1 MPVHPKH
8 TVEEWRKIMA
18 AQEPSPEELTGFK
31 NGTEPQPG
39 NKY

>member
-1 MPVHPKH
+1 
-8 TVEEWRKIMA
+8 MA

-39 NKY
+39 NKYWLVKFHTSDA